1 MRLILSDNLNPYFNL
16 AAESHLLHHCNEDV
30 MMIWRSEK
38 AVVCGKHQN
47 VCAEANF
54 RFCKENQIDIAR
66 RLSGGGTVFHDL
78 GNINFTFIKNL
89 NEGIEKAINYKQFL
103 EPVRQVLLDLGIPTT
118 YSHRDDLLLN
128 GLKISGNAQHIY
140 QKGMR
145 LLHHGT
151 LLYNSDL
158 KSLNQSIRSKGT
170 YIGKSVPSN
179 RSEVINISEFK
190 NLGPVESFLDLFKA
204 GFERFWGMQYGELT
218 TEEVAQIRVLQKE
231 KFETEK
237 WIVGYSP
244 KYIHTRMFE
253 TKTGSI
259 AIEMHISDGVIQQ
272 FEMALNGEALV
283 SADLNLVGQDLNLSN
298 LRKVFPNLSDSELLE
313 FF

>member
-1 MRLILSDNLNPYFNL
+1 
-16 AAESHLLHHCNEDV
+16 

-179 RSEVINISEFK
+179 RSEVINISAFK

>member
-1 MRLILSDNLNPYFNL
+1 MRLIFSNRLNPYFNL
-16 AAESHLLHHCNEDV
+16 AAEAYFLHDSSEDI
-30 MMIWRSEK
+30 MMLWRSEK

-54 RFCKENQIDIAR
+54 KFCRENNIQIAR

-89 NEGIEKAINYKQFL
+89 SEGIEKAVNYKQFL
-103 EPVRQVLLDLGIPTT
+103 EPVRNVLQKLDIPTT
-118 YSHRDDLLLN
+118 YSQRDDLLLD

-151 LLYNSDL
+151 LLYNSNL
-158 KSLNQSIRSKGT
+158 KSLNAAIHSSGK
-170 YIGKSVPSN
+170 YEGKSVPSN
-179 RSEVINISEFK
+179 RSEVTNIIDYK
-190 NLGPVESFLDLFKA
+190 NWGSVESFLDQFKL
-204 GFERFWGMQYGELT
+204 GFVDFWGTEFQELT
-218 TEEVAQIRVLQKE
+218 ESEILQIESIQKE

-237 WIVGYSP
+237 WILGYSP
-244 KYIHTRMFE
+244 KYIHKRNFSTSL
-253 TKTGSI
+253 GSI
-259 AIEMHISDGVIQQ
+259 SVEMYVVDGIVQN
-272 FEMALNGEALV
+272 FEF
-283 SADLNLVGQDLNLSN
+283 SAENDLIFHGIIGQELNLDNMH
-298 LRKVFPNLSDSELLE
+298 KAFPQLGESELLE

>member
-1 MRLILSDNLNPYFNL
+1 MRLIFSDNLNPFFNL
-16 AAESHLLHHCNEDV
+16 AAEAHLLHHCEDDV

-89 NEGIEKAINYKQFL
+89 TEGIEKAVNYKQFL
-103 EPVRQVLLDLGIPTT
+103 EPVRHVLLELGIPTS

-179 RSEVINISEFK
+179 RSDVMNISEFK
-190 NLGPVESFLDLFKA
+190 DLGSVEVFMNAFKG
-204 GFERFWGMQYGELT
+204 GFERFWGMEFGGLLNH
-218 TEEVAQIRVLQKE
+218 EVEQIEMLQND

-244 KYIHTRMFE
+244 RYIHTRMFE
-253 TKTGSI
+253 TQDGSI
-259 AIEMHISDGVIQQ
+259 SFEMHISDGIIQKLDLDIQ
-272 FEMALNGEALV
+272 GEVYFNTDVQLLGLELSV
-283 SADLNLVGQDLNLSN
+283 GNLE
-298 LRKVFPNLSDSELLE
+298 KAFPNLSQSELLE

>member
-1 MRLILSDNLNPYFNL
+1 MRLIISNSLNPYFNL
-16 AAESHLLHHCNEDV
+16 AAESYLLHHCSEDV

-54 RFCKENQIDIAR
+54 KFCRENQIQIAR

-89 NEGIEKAINYKQFL
+89 KEGIEKAVNYKQFL
-103 EPVRQVLLDLGIPTT
+103 EPVRSVLRDLDIPTT

-151 LLYNSDL
+151 LLYSSDL
-158 KSLNQSIRSKGT
+158 KSLNTSIHSKGK
-170 YIGKSVPSN
+170 YKGKSVPSN
-179 RSEVINISEFK
+179 RSEVTNIIEYK
-190 NLGPVESFLDLFKA
+190 NWGSVDAFLNVLKL
-204 GFERFWGMQYGELT
+204 GFEQFWGTEFRELSD
-218 TEEVAQIRVLQKE
+218 TEICEIQSIQNE

-244 KYIHTRMFE
+244 KYTHTRTFS
-253 TKTGSI
+253 TSKGIIS
-259 AIEMHISDGVIQQ
+259 IEMYVVDGVIQR
-272 FEMALNGEALV
+272 FEFSSDQDFEFNGLEGVELTM
-283 SADLNLVGQDLNLSN
+283 SN
-298 LRKVFPNLSDSELLE
+298 LQKAFPQLNELELLE

>member
-1 MRLILSDNLNPYFNL
+1 MRLIFSHHLNPYFNL
-16 AAESHLLHHCNEDV
+16 AAESYLLHHSQDDV
-30 MMIWRSEK
+30 IMLWRSEK

-54 RFCKENQIDIAR
+54 RFCKENNIDIAR

-89 NEGIEKAINYKQFL
+89 TEGIEKAVNYKQFL
-103 EPVRQVLLDLGIPTT
+103 EPVRKILADLGVPTT

-158 KSLNQSIRSKGT
+158 ISLNQSIRSKGT

-179 RSEVINISEFK
+179 RSDVTNISEFK
-190 NLGPVESFLDLFKA
+190 NFGDVESFLDRLKI
-204 GFERFWGMQYGELT
+204 GFEHFWGMEFGGFYPMEV
-218 TEEVAQIRVLQKE
+218 TEIERLQKD
-231 KFETEK
+231 KFETEQ

-244 KYIHTRMFE
+244 KYIHSRTFDVE
-253 TKTGSI
+253 SGVITF
-259 AIEMHISDGVIQQ
+259 EMHVKDGLIEKFNYSLSGDV
-272 FEMALNGEALV
+272 V
-283 SADLNLVGQDLNLSN
+283 CNLDFQLEGKELNLSHLQN
-298 LRKVFPNLSDSELLE
+298 AFPGLNRNELLE
-313 FF
+313 FY